1 MPAEG
6 KLKMQADEARYLPQL
21 IGGVAA
27 LLLGISGIVAV
38 MAWAPISAGV
48 ADTVPTI
55 DKLPT
60 ASAGAQTPPARTG
73 GNAYT
78 RVKCAECGIVVSTR
92 EIEQPGA
99 GSAPGKPGGVMRVGL
114 NDLPGKPT
122 HSYEITVRMADG
134 SSRVFVNANPGNWR
148 PRERM
153 IIIEGTSQP
162 DD

>member
-1 MPAEG
+1 MHAN
-6 KLKMQADEARYLPQL
+6 AARYLPRL

-27 LLLGISGIVAV
+27 ILLGISGIAAV
-38 MAWAPISAGV
+38 MAWTHVPAGV
-48 ADTVPTI
+48 AASTL
-55 DKLPT
+55 DKLP
-60 ASAGAQTPPARTG
+60 AAGAQIQVPLARAD
-73 GNAYT
+73 GNA
-78 RVKCAECGIVVSTR
+78 RIRIKCAECGIVVSTR

-99 GSAPGKPGGVMRVGL
+99 GSAPGKPGGVMRVGF

-148 PRERM
+148 PRELV

>member
-6 KLKMQADEARYLPQL
+6 KLKMHTNAARYLPRL

-27 LLLGISGIVAV
+27 LLLGISGIAAV
-38 MAWAPISAGV
+38 MAWTHVPAGV
-48 ADTVPTI
+48 AASTP
-55 DKLPT
+55 DKLP
-60 ASAGAQTPPARTG
+60 AAAAGAQRQVPLARAG
-73 GNAYT
+73 GNA
-78 RVKCAECGIVVSTR
+78 RIRIKCAECGIVVSTR

-99 GSAPGKPGGVMRVGL
+99 GSAPGKTGGVMRVGL